1 MAAAISS
8 RDYQALYEFRQSIR
22 RFLHFSSET
31 ARAVG
36 IEPQQHQLLLAV
48 KSAPGSVAEIGEVA
62 ERLQIRHHS
71 AVELLNRTA
80 EAGLIVRRRSET
92 DRRHV
97 CVRLTPAGEAVL
109 RRLSESHRQ
118 ELQRGGPQ
126 LIAALE
132 TAVGRQLEAVAATAH
147 QAAAAGE

>member
-1 MAAAISS
+1 M
-8 RDYQALYEFRQSIR
+8 
-22 RFLHFSSET
+22 
-31 ARAVG
+31 G

-48 KSAPGSVAEIGEVA
+48 KAARGSVAEIGEVA
-62 ERLQIRHHS
+62 DRLQIRHHS

-109 RRLSESHRQ
+109 RSLSESHRQ
-118 ELQRGGPQ
+118 ELQRGGPE

-132 TAVGRQLEAVAATAH
+132 TAVGRRLDAVPARARETAVA
-147 QAAAAGE
+147 GD